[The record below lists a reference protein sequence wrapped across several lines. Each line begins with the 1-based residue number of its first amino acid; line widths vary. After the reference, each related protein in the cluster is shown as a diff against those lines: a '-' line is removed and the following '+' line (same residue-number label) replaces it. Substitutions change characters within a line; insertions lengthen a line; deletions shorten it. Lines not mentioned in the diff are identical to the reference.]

1 MAFFGI
7 FDQNFFLTQGIARAM
22 GISLTEA
29 LADGRLDR
37 EGYAAMVAR
46 CHACPH
52 SKDCKASI
60 SDPQVTRLGAPA
72 YCRNRPAL
80 NEIAQR
86 GQPRAQPR

>member
-1 MAFFGI
+1 MAIYGA

-22 GISLTEA
+22 GVSLTEA

-37 EGYAAMVAR
+37 EGYAAMVAQ

-52 SKDCKASI
+52 AADCKASFA
-60 SDPQVTRLGAPA
+60 DARFTLRGAPS

-80 NEIAQR
+80 NEIALR
-86 GQPRAQPR
+86 G